1 LLVSPQ
7 GAGAPLERPGGREI
21 PPKRA
26 SLVSPQG
33 AGAPL
38 GRLGGRARTSMLKLE
53 VDGRQVEVAQGA
65 TVMDAANLLGIYV
78 PYFCYHKKLSIA
90 ANCRMCLVQ
99 IEKAPKP
106 MPACATPATEGMKV
120 WTHSEPAV
128 KAQQGV
134 MEFLLINHPLDCP
147 ICDQGGECQLQDL
160 AVGYGGSASRYSEPK
175 RVVFHKELG
184 PLISAEE
191 MTRCIQCTRC
201 IRFGQEI
208 AGVMELGMIGRS
220 EHAEIVAFVGKTV
233 DSELSGNSIDV
244 CPVGALTSKPFRYR
258 ARTWELA
265 RRKSVAPHDSL
276 GSNLIVQVMANRVM
290 RVLPLENEAINE
302 CWLSDKDRFSYE
314 GLNSDERLTA
324 PMVKQGGEWKTV
336 DWQTALEF
344 VANGLKDVVG
354 KHGPQALGALVS
366 PHATLEEL
374 ALAAR
379 LVRGLKSDNID
390 FRLRQSDFCGDTVA
404 GTAPWL
410 GMPVADL
417 NTLDRALVVGSFL
430 RKDHPLV
437 AQRLRQAA
445 KKGMQ
450 VSMLHSVE
458 DDWLLPVAHKS
469 IVSPSQLPAALAG
482 IVVAAA
488 LSAGKSS
495 PAALQAIEPSES
507 AKAIAA
513 SLASGKKAAVLI
525 GNYGTQHSA
534 ASQLHA
540 LAQLL
545 CELTGATLGFLTEA
559 ANTVGAH
566 LALARPQ
573 AGGMNA
579 RAMLE
584 DPRHAYLVLHAEPEF
599 DFANAVVARS
609 ALEKAELVVV
619 MSPFRHGTAY
629 ADVLLPIAPFTET
642 AGAFVS
648 SEGRVQSFHGV
659 VPPLGD
665 TRPGWKVLRVLGTML
680 ELPGFS
686 ADTADDVRASVLPAD
701 GDIAGNL
708 SNAAAVD
715 VAKPATA
722 ASPIERV
729 ADVPIYFA
737 DSLVRRAESLQRTA
751 DARAPKAR
759 MHRSL
764 YETLELS
771 AGALVKVTQGQGE
784 AVLVAAI
791 DGEVPPGVV
800 RIAAAHASTCGL
812 AGLSGPVSVERA

>member
-1 LLVSPQ
+1 MI
-7 GAGAPLERPGGREI
+7 EI
-21 PPKRA
+21 E
-26 SLVSPQG
+26 L
-33 AGAPL
+33 
-38 GRLGGRARTSMLKLE
+38 
-53 VDGRQVEVAQGA
+53 DGKKVEVLEGSM
-65 TVMDAANLLGIYV
+65 VMHAADKAGTYI
-78 PYFCYHKKLSIA
+78 PHFCYHKKLTIA
-90 ANCRMCLVQ
+90 ANCRMCLVD

-106 MPACATPATEGMKV
+106 MPACATPVTQGMIVRTRSDK
-120 WTHSEPAV
+120 ALN
-128 KAQQGV
+128 AQQGV

-175 RVVFHKELG
+175 RVVVHKELG

-233 DSELSGNSIDV
+233 DSELSGNSIDI
-244 CPVGALTSKPFRYR
+244 CPVGALTSKPFRYS

-265 RRKSVAPHDSL
+265 RRKSVSPHDSL
-276 GSNLIVQVMANRVM
+276 GSNLVVQVKANRVM

-314 GLNSDERLTA
+314 GLNSEERLAA

-344 VANGLKDVVG
+344 VAHGLTDAVG

-374 ALAAR
+374 TLAAR
-379 LVRGLKSDNID
+379 LVRGLKGDNID
-390 FRLRQSDFCGDTVA
+390 FRLRQSDFRGDA
-404 GTAPWL
+404 PPGNAPWL
-410 GMPVADL
+410 GLPVADL
-417 NTLDRALVVGSFL
+417 NALDRVLIVGSFL

-445 KKGMQ
+445 KKGTQ
-450 VSMLHSVE
+450 VSMLHSVD
-458 DDWLLPVAHKS
+458 DDWLLNVKHKS
-469 IVSPSQLPAALAG
+469 IVPPSQLPAALAG

-488 LSAGKSS
+488 QAAGKTV
-495 PAALQAIEPSES
+495 PAALSGIETSES

-513 SLASGKKAAVLI
+513 SLLSGKKAAILL
-525 GNYGTQHSA
+525 GNYALQHAA

-540 LAQLL
+540 LAQMLS
-545 CELTGATLGFLTEA
+545 ELTGAMQGFLTEA

-566 LALARPQ
+566 LAQARPQ
-573 AGGMNA
+573 SGGMNA
-579 RAMLE
+579 QAMLE

-642 AGAFVS
+642 AGTFVS

-659 VPPLGD
+659 VQPLGE
-665 TRPGWKVLRVLGTML
+665 TRPGWKVLRVLGTL
-680 ELPGFS
+680 LNLPGFD
-686 ADTADDVRASVLPAD
+686 ADTVDDVRVSVLPAS
-701 GDIAGNL
+701 GDISGSL
-708 SNAAAVD
+708 SNAAHTAIT
-715 VAKPATA
+715 KPTVA
-722 ASPIERV
+722 ASPVERV

-737 DSLVRRAESLQRTA
+737 DPLVRRAASLQRTA

-764 YETLELS
+764 YDTLGLA
-771 AGALVKVTQGQGE
+771 AGAQVKVTQGHGE
-784 AVLVAAI
+784 AVLTAMV
-791 DGEVPPGVV
+791 DGAVPPGVV

-812 AGLSGPVSVERA
+812 AGLSGPINVERA

>member
-1 LLVSPQ
+1 
-7 GAGAPLERPGGREI
+7 
-21 PPKRA
+21 
-26 SLVSPQG
+26 
-33 AGAPL
+33 
-38 GRLGGRARTSMLKLE
+38 MLKIE
-53 VDGRQVEVAQGA
+53 VDGRQVEVAHGA

-78 PYFCYHKKLSIA
+78 PHFCYHKKLSIA

-99 IEKAPKP
+99 VEKAPKP
-106 MPACATPATEGMKV
+106 LPACATPVSDGMKV

-160 AVGYGGSASRYSEPK
+160 AVGYGGSASRYSEAK
-175 RVVFHKELG
+175 RVVFHKDLG

-201 IRFGQEI
+201 VRFGQEI
-208 AGVMELGMIGRS
+208 AGVMELGMVGRG
-220 EHAEIVAFVGKTV
+220 EHAEIVAFMGRSV

-244 CPVGALTSKPFRYR
+244 CPVGALTSKPFRYS

-265 RRKSVAPHDSL
+265 RRKSVSPHDSL
-276 GSNLIVQVMANRVM
+276 GSNLVVQVKANRVM

-314 GLNSDERLTA
+314 GLNSEERLTA
-324 PMVKQGGEWKTV
+324 PMVKQGGDWKAV

-344 VANGLKDVVG
+344 VANGLTDVVAR
-354 KHGPQALGALVS
+354 HGAHSLGALVS

-374 ALAAR
+374 ALTAR
-379 LVRGLKSDNID
+379 LVRGLNSDNID
-390 FRLRQSDFCGDTVA
+390 FRLRQSDFRGDAVP

-410 GMPVADL
+410 GMPVAEL
-417 NTLDRALVVGSFL
+417 NALDRALVVGSFL

-445 KKGMQ
+445 KKGTQ
-450 VSMLHSVE
+450 VSMLHSVD
-458 DDWLLPVAHKS
+458 DDWLLRVEHKAIVA
-469 IVSPSQLPAALAG
+469 PSQLPAGLAG

-488 LSAGKSS
+488 QASGKSV
-495 PAALQAIEPSES
+495 PAALSGIEPDAP

-513 SLASGKKAAVLI
+513 SLLSGKKSAILL
-525 GNYGTQHSA
+525 GNYALQHTA
-534 ASQLHA
+534 ASQIHA

-545 CELTGATLGFLTEA
+545 ADVTGATLGFLTDA

-566 LALARPQ
+566 LAQARPQ

-584 DPRHAYLVLHAEPEF
+584 DPRQAYLVLHAEPEF
-599 DFANAVVARS
+599 DFANAVAARA

-642 AGAFVS
+642 AGTFVS

-659 VPPLGD
+659 VQPLGE
-665 TRPGWKVLRVLGTML
+665 TRPGWKVLRVLGTL
-680 ELPGFS
+680 LKLPGFD
-686 ADTADDVRASVLPAD
+686 ADTADDVRASVLPSG
-701 GDIAGNL
+701 GDVAGSL
-708 SNAAAVD
+708 SNAAHSAI
-715 VAKPATA
+715 AKPVAA
-722 ASPIERV
+722 ASPVERV
-729 ADVPIYFA
+729 ADIPIYSA
-737 DSLVRRAESLQRTA
+737 DALVRRAASLQRTA
-751 DARAPKAR
+751 DAKAPKAR

-764 YETLELS
+764 FETLGLG
-771 AGALVKVTQGQGE
+771 AGAQVKVTQGQGE
-784 AVLVAAI
+784 AVLTAMI
-791 DGEVPPGVV
+791 DGAVPPGVV

-812 AGLSGPVSVERA
+812 AGLSGPVSVEKA

>member
-1 LLVSPQ
+1 
-7 GAGAPLERPGGREI
+7 
-21 PPKRA
+21 
-26 SLVSPQG
+26 
-33 AGAPL
+33 
-38 GRLGGRARTSMLKLE
+38 MLKIE

-65 TVMDAANLLGIYV
+65 TVMDAANQLGIYV
-78 PYFCYHKKLSIA
+78 PHFCYHKKLSIA

-99 IEKAPKP
+99 VEKAPKP
-106 MPACATPATEGMKV
+106 LPACATPVSDGMKV

-208 AGVMELGMIGRS
+208 AGVMELGMIGRG

-233 DSELSGNSIDV
+233 DSELSGNSIDI
-244 CPVGALTSKPFRYR
+244 CPVGALTSKPFRYS

-265 RRKSVAPHDSL
+265 RRKSVSPHDSL
-276 GSNLIVQVMANRVM
+276 GSNLVVQVKANRVM

-314 GLNSDERLTA
+314 GLNSEERLTA

-344 VANGLKDVVG
+344 VANGLSDIAA
-354 KHGPQALGALVS
+354 KHGPQALAALVS

-374 ALAAR
+374 ALTAR
-379 LVRGLKSDNID
+379 LMRGMNSDNID
-390 FRLRQSDFCGDTVA
+390 FRLRQSDFRDEA
-404 GTAPWL
+404 PSGTAPWL
-410 GMPVADL
+410 GLPVAEL
-417 NTLDRALVVGSFL
+417 NALDRVLIVGSFL

-437 AQRLRQAA
+437 AQRLRQVA
-445 KKGMQ
+445 KKGAQM
-450 VSMLHSVE
+450 SMLHSVDE
-458 DDWLLPVAHKS
+458 DWLLRVEHKAIVA
-469 IVSPSQLPAALAG
+469 PSQMPVELAG

-488 LSAGKSS
+488 QASAKSV
-495 PAALQAIEPSES
+495 PAALQGIEPSES

-513 SLASGKKAAVLI
+513 SLLSGKKSAILL
-525 GNYGTQHSA
+525 GNYAVQHAS

-545 CELTGATLGFLTEA
+545 SSLTGATLGFLTDA

-566 LALARPQ
+566 LAQARPQ
-573 AGGMNA
+573 SGGMNA

-599 DFANAVVARS
+599 DCANAVVARS

-619 MSPFRHGTAY
+619 MSPFRHGAAY

-642 AGAFVS
+642 AGTFVS

-659 VPPLGD
+659 VRPLGE

-680 ELPGFS
+680 KLPGFD
-686 ADTADDVRASVLPAD
+686 ADTAEDVRESVLPAD
-701 GDIAGNL
+701 GNVADRL
-708 SNAAAVD
+708 SNDSQAAITKPAAA
-715 VAKPATA
+715 
-722 ASPIERV
+722 ASTVERV

-737 DSLVRRAESLQRTA
+737 DALVRRAVSLQLTA
-751 DARAPKAR
+751 DAKAPKAR

-764 YETLELS
+764 FETLGLVT
-771 AGALVKVTQGQGE
+771 GAQVKVTQGRGE
-784 AVLVAAI
+784 AVLTAMV
-791 DGEVPPGVV
+791 DGSIPPGVV

-812 AGLSGPVSVERA
+812 EGLSGPVGVERA

>member
-1 LLVSPQ
+1 
-7 GAGAPLERPGGREI
+7 
-21 PPKRA
+21 
-26 SLVSPQG
+26 
-33 AGAPL
+33 
-38 GRLGGRARTSMLKLE
+38 MLKIE
-53 VDGRQVEVAQGA
+53 VDGRQVEVAHGA

-78 PYFCYHKKLSIA
+78 PHFCYHKKLSIA

-99 IEKAPKP
+99 VEKAPKP
-106 MPACATPATEGMKV
+106 LPACATPASDGMKV

-160 AVGYGGSASRYSEPK
+160 AVGYGASASRYTEAK
-175 RVVFHKELG
+175 RVVFHKDLG

-191 MTRCIQCTRC
+191 MARCIQCTRC
-201 IRFGQEI
+201 VRFGQEI
-208 AGVMELGMIGRS
+208 AGVMELGMVGRG
-220 EHAEIVAFVGKTV
+220 EHAEIVAFMGRSV

-244 CPVGALTSKPFRYR
+244 CPVGALTSKPFRYS

-265 RRKSVAPHDSL
+265 RRKSVSPHDSL
-276 GSNLIVQVMANRVM
+276 GSNLVVQVKANRVM

-314 GLNSDERLTA
+314 GLNSEERLTT
-324 PMVKQGGEWKTV
+324 PMVKQGGDWKVV

-344 VANGLKDVVG
+344 VANGLADVVS
-354 KHGPQALGALVS
+354 KHGAHSLGALVS

-379 LVRGLKSDNID
+379 LVRGLQSDNID
-390 FRLRQSDFCGDTVA
+390 FRLRQSDFRGDAVP

-410 GMPVADL
+410 GMPIADL
-417 NTLDRALVVGSFL
+417 NTLDSALVVGSFL

-445 KKGMQ
+445 KKGTQ
-450 VSMLHSVE
+450 VSMLHSVD
-458 DDWLLPVAHKS
+458 DDWLLRVEHKS
-469 IVSPSQLPAALAG
+469 IVAPSQLPVELAG

-488 LSAGKSS
+488 NAAGKSV
-495 PAALQAIEPSES
+495 PAALSGIEPTEP
-507 AKAIAA
+507 ARAIAA
-513 SLASGKKAAVLI
+513 SLLSGKKAAILL
-525 GNYGTQHSA
+525 GNYALQHAA
-534 ASQLHA
+534 ASQIHA

-545 CELTGATLGFLTEA
+545 ADVTGATLGFLTEA

-566 LALARPQ
+566 LAQARPQ

-584 DPRHAYLVLHAEPEF
+584 DPRQAYLVLHAEPEF
-599 DFANAVVARS
+599 DFANAVAARA

-642 AGAFVS
+642 AGTFVS

-659 VPPLGD
+659 VPPLGE
-665 TRPGWKVLRVLGTML
+665 TRPGWKVLRVLGTL
-680 ELPGFS
+680 LKLPGFD
-686 ADTADDVRASVLPAD
+686 ADTADEVRASVLPPG
-701 GDIAGNL
+701 GDVAGSL
-708 SNAAAVD
+708 SNTAHAA
-715 VAKPATA
+715 VAKPVAA
-722 ASPIERV
+722 ASPVERV
-729 ADVPIYFA
+729 ADIPIYSA
-737 DSLVRRAESLQRTA
+737 DALVRRAASLQRTV

-764 YETLELS
+764 FETLGLA
-771 AGALVKVTQGQGE
+771 AGAQVKVTQGQGE
-784 AVLVAAI
+784 AVLTAMI
-791 DGEVPPGVV
+791 DGAVPPGVV